1 MKYMH
6 VCRAFQGRRR
16 VSKSGTAIEC
26 HSRSPSAV
34 GTSGGEHERGV
45 YPLS

>member
-1 MKYMH
+1 MRKA
-6 VCRAFQGRRR
+6 AFCICQGRRR

-26 HSRSPSAV
+26 HRRLSSAV
-34 GTSGGEHERGV
+34 GTCGGEHERGG